1 MSAFSHLRVSSE
13 YSITQ
18 GLLTINQIVDNASK
32 KSIPSVALTDK
43 SNMFGLVKFFDKCEL
58 AGIKPISG
66 CSLNVIFDGD
76 EDSHELLC
84 LAKTNNGHKNLMKI
98 ISSAHNNYSY
108 SSPIIQFKD
117 LTELNDDIVVISGG
131 KNSHI
136 FEYLR
141 RNNRAD
147 AENKIDQ
154 FTKYFKDDFV
164 LEIQKTNREDELEFI
179 KNILPLSIKKGIP
192 IVATNDVLFSTQN
205 DYEIHET
212 KVCINT
218 GRTLNDPNREKSF
231 SDQQYFKSS
240 EEMINLFKES
250 SSFIDNTNEISKKC
264 NVSLKTK
271 GYFLPE
277 YPVPKEHDFDSYI
290 TDLSHKR
297 LNELVKDFDKNKK
310 EEYVSRLDYELNQ
323 IKKMGFSSYFLIV
336 YDFIQWSKNN
346 DVPVGPGRGSGAGSL
361 VAYSLGITT
370 LDPIDHGLLFER
382 FLNPERLSMPDF
394 DVDFCMEKRDLVID
408 YVSKKYG
415 ADAVSQIAT
424 FGTMAARAV
433 VRDVARAM
441 GKPYALGDRI
451 SKMIP
456 FAPGMTLEKAES
468 EQPIFAQS
476 IKNDAEVREIVNL
489 SYKLEGIAR
498 NVGKHAGGVVIAP
511 GSISD
516 FCPVYVDRQSDSV
529 MTQYD
534 KDDVEKIGL
543 VKFDFLGLRTLTV
556 IDRAVKSINKEK
568 KGKELFDINSI
579 PLNDEKVFKLLASGK
594 TMAVFQLESSGM
606 RDLIKRLKPTKFEEI
621 TALLALYRP
630 GPLNSGMHDEFVDR
644 KHGVSPVTYPHELL
658 EEVLEET
665 YGVIVYQE
673 QVMEA
678 ARVLAG
684 FSLGQADILRRAM
697 GKKKKEEMEEQ
708 REIFVKG
715 CVKNNIKEKN
725 AEQIFDLINQFAE
738 YGFNKSHS
746 AAYALISYQTAYL
759 KTYYPE
765 HFMASVLSSELGNTD
780 KIYALT
786 QECSRMSIKVLKPN
800 ILFSRRGFVVNKNN
814 EIEYGLG
821 AIKGVADMFI
831 KHICETRNKFKF
843 RDLWDFSKKVDIKL
857 GGKKSL
863 EALSQS
869 GAFDSLSPSRSIA
882 IACVEDMLKDASI
895 QNGQSNLKSGDLFA
909 NFDESFD
916 PYDKYKNIQELTL
929 SEKLEFEKK
938 SLGYYLSGHP
948 VIAIDNK
955 IKKIRTNR
963 ISDLNT
969 DIKKSSLVCLVNSVR
984 QIKDRK
990 GMPLTFIN
998 FDDGSGVMDGIISSE
1013 VLENCHNLLK
1023 EGSILSLKGSVEVD
1037 DYRSNDLGALMFRMR
1052 VKEVKSIDE
1061 ELSKKTKEILIDTM
1075 KSDSITLDDFSEK
1088 LELIENI
1095 FWKEGTCGINLK
1107 VQTNESEA
1115 IIELGDEYK
1124 FKPTLENLFYLE
1136 EIFGKDVIQ
1145 I

>member
-1 MSAFSHLRVSSE
+1 MSLFSHLRVSSE
-13 YSITQ
+13 YSISQ
-18 GLLTINQIVDNASK
+18 GLLTVNQIVQNAVQ
-32 KSIPSVALTDK
+32 KSIPSVAMTDRA
-43 SNMFGLVKFFDKCEL
+43 NMFGLVKFFDKCE
-58 AGIKPISG
+58 ASGIKPISG
-66 CSLNVIFDGD
+66 CSINAIFKD
-76 EDSHELLC
+76 EDESYELLC
-84 LAKTNNGHKNLMKI
+84 LAKTNKGHKNLMKI
-98 ISSAHNNYSY
+98 ISNAHNNSSF
-108 SSPIIQFKD
+108 SSPIIKFED
-117 LTELNDDIVVISGG
+117 LVELKDDIIVISGG
-131 KNSHI
+131 KGSHI
-136 FEYLR
+136 FESLR
-141 RNNRAD
+141 RNNLTD
-147 AENKIDQ
+147 TEKKIDQ

-164 LEIQKTNREDELEFI
+164 IEIQRTNRIDESDYIEKVI
-179 KNILPLSIKKGIP
+179 PLSIKKSIP
-192 IVATNDVLFSTQN
+192 IIATNDVLFSSPE

-218 GRTLNDPNREKSF
+218 GKTLNDPNREKIF

-240 EEMINLFKES
+240 EEMINLFKEGAP
-250 SSFIDNTNEISKKC
+250 FIDNTNEISKKC

-277 YPVPKEHDFDSYI
+277 YPVPKEHNFDSFLA
-290 TDLSHKR
+290 DLSHER
-297 LNELVKDFDKNKK
+297 LKKYLESFDKQKK
-310 EEYVSRLDYELNQ
+310 VEYFKRLDYELEQ
-323 IKKMGFSSYFLIV
+323 IKTMGFSSYFLIV

-361 VAYSLGITT
+361 VAFALGITT
-370 LDPIDHGLLFER
+370 LDPIIHGLLFER

-415 ADAVSQIAT
+415 SGAVSQIAT

-456 FAPGMTLEKAES
+456 FAPGMTLDKAKI
-468 EQPIFAQS
+468 EQPIFAQT
-476 IKNDAEVREIVNL
+476 IKNDSEVREIVDL

-516 FCPVYVDRQSDSV
+516 FCPVYVDRQSESV

-556 IDRAVKSINKEK
+556 IDRAVKSINFGKDDSK
-568 KGKELFDINSI
+568 KFDIDSI
-579 PLNDEKVFKLLASGK
+579 PLNDEKVFKLLSSGK

-644 KHGVSPVTYPHELL
+644 KHGNSPVTYPHELL

-715 CVKNNIKEKN
+715 CVQKNIKEKN

-759 KTYYPE
+759 KAYYPE
-765 HFMASVLSSELGNTD
+765 HFMASVMSSELGNTD

-786 QECSRMSIKVLKPN
+786 QECSRMGIKVLKPN
-800 ILFSRRGFVVNKNN
+800 IVSSSKRFLVNDQN

-821 AIKGVADMFI
+821 AIKGVADTFI
-831 KHICETRNKFKF
+831 KHVCESRKNKKF

-869 GAFDSLSPSRSIA
+869 GAFDTLSPSRSIA
-882 IACVEDMLKDASI
+882 IACVEDMLKDGSV
-895 QNGQSNLKSGDLFA
+895 QNGNDLKSGDLFA
-909 NFDESFD
+909 EFDESFD
-916 PYDKYKNIQELTL
+916 PYEKYKNIQNLTL
-929 SEKLEFEKK
+929 SEKLELEKK

-948 VIAIDNK
+948 VIAIENK
-955 IKKIRTNR
+955 INKIRTNK
-963 ISDLNT
+963 ISDLTN
-969 DIKKSSLVCLVNSVR
+969 DIKRSALVCLINSVR

-990 GMPLTFIN
+990 GKPLTFIN
-998 FDDGSGVMDGIISSE
+998 FDDGTGIMDGIVSSE
-1013 VLENCHNLLK
+1013 VLENCHSFLK
-1023 EGSILSLKGSVEVD
+1023 EGSILCLKGSVEVD
-1037 DYRSNDLGALMFRMR
+1037 DYRTNDIGALMFRMR
-1052 VKEVKSIDE
+1052 VKEVTTIDNEFIKKINSIEID
-1061 ELSKKTKEILIDTM
+1061 LSK
-1075 KSDSITLDDFSEK
+1075 SDLLSLDNFGEK
-1088 LELIENI
+1088 LEHIDSK
-1095 FWKEGTCGINLK
+1095 FWSEGSCEINLK
-1107 VQTNESEA
+1107 VQTNKSEA
-1115 IIELGDEYK
+1115 IIELGNRYK
-1124 FKPTLENLFYLE
+1124 FVPNIENLFYLE
-1136 EIFGKDVIQ
+1136 DLFGKDSLKV
-1145 I
+1145 

>member
-1 MSAFSHLRVSSE
+1 MSGVFSHLRVSSE
-13 YSITQ
+13 YSISQ
-18 GLLTINQIVDNASK
+18 GLLSIDQIVKSASK
-32 KSIPSVALTDK
+32 HSIPSVALTDK
-43 SNMFGLVKFFDKCEL
+43 SNMFGLVKFFNKCEA

-66 CSLNVIFDGD
+66 ASIQLIFEND
-76 EDSHELLC
+76 ENSHELLC
-84 LAKTNNGHKNLMKI
+84 LAKTNEGHKNLMKV
-98 ISSAHNNYSY
+98 ISNAHNNSKYT
-108 SSPIIQFKD
+108 SPVINFN
-117 LTELNDDIVVISGG
+117 ELIELKNDIVAISGG
-131 KNSHI
+131 KDSHL
-136 FEYLR
+136 FESLK
-141 RNNRAD
+141 RNNISD
-147 AENKIDQ
+147 ASRIIDS

-164 LEIQKTNREDELEFI
+164 LEVQRTNRPDEVEYF
-179 KNILPLSIKKGIP
+179 KNILPLAVEKGIP
-192 IVATNDVLFSTQN
+192 IVATNDVLFANQD
-205 DYEIHET
+205 DYEVHET

-218 GRTLNDPNREKSF
+218 SKTLNDPNREKIF
-231 SDQQYFKSS
+231 SEQQYFKSS
-240 EEMINLFKES
+240 EQMENLFKDCISLIE
-250 SSFIDNTNEISKKC
+250 NTNEISKKC
-264 NVSLKTK
+264 NVSFDTK
-271 GYFLPE
+271 EYFLPE
-277 YPVPKEHDFDSYI
+277 YPVPKEHNFDTYLEELSNERLQSYI
-290 TDLSHKR
+290 K
-297 LNELVKDFDKNKK
+297 NFKKDQQ
-310 EEYVSRLDYELNQ
+310 EEYKSRLSYELNQ
-323 IKKMGFSSYFLIV
+323 IKNMGFSSYFLIV
-336 YDFIQWSKNN
+336 YDFIEWSKNN

-361 VAYSLGITT
+361 VAFALGITT

-394 DVDFCMEKRDLVID
+394 DIDFCMEKRDLVID

-415 ADAVSQIAT
+415 EGAVSQIAT

-433 VRDVARAM
+433 VRDVARAL

-456 FAPGMTLEKAES
+456 FAPGMTLDRAKE
-468 EQPIFAQS
+468 EQPLFAQS
-476 IKNDAEVREIVNL
+476 IKNDGEVREIVNL

-516 FCPVYVDRQSDSV
+516 FCPVYVDRSSSSV

-556 IDRAVKSINKEK
+556 IDRAVKSINKNID
-568 KGKELFDINSI
+568 KGKLDLERI
-579 PLNDEKVFKLLASGK
+579 PLDDEKVFKFLSSGK

-644 KHGVSPVTYPHELL
+644 KHGRSPVTYPHKLL
-658 EEVLEET
+658 KEVLEET

-715 CVKNNIKEKN
+715 CENNDITSKN

-765 HFMASVLSSELGNTD
+765 HFMAAVLSSELGNTD
-780 KIYALT
+780 KIHALI
-786 QECSRMSIKVLKPN
+786 QECSRMKINVLNPN
-800 ILFSRRGFVVNKNN
+800 IRTSEKRFNVNKDLD
-814 EIEYGLG
+814 IEYGLG
-821 AIKGVADMFI
+821 AIKGVADAFI
-831 KHICETRNKFKF
+831 EHVCNVRDKIHFK
-843 RDLWDFSKKVDIKL
+843 DLWSFSKKIDIKL

-869 GAFDSLSPSRSIA
+869 GAFDVLAPTRTIA
-882 IACVEDMLKDASI
+882 IKSVEDMLKDGAS
-895 QNGQSNLKSGDLFA
+895 NSNNNSVQSGDLFSSIEE
-909 NFDESFD
+909 NFD
-916 PYDKYKNIQELTL
+916 PYEKYKNTPELTL
-929 SEKLEFEKK
+929 TEKLEFEKK

-948 VIAIDNK
+948 VLAIENK
-955 IKKIRTNR
+955 VKKIRSKK
-963 ISDLNT
+963 ISELNNET
-969 DIKKSSLVCLVNSVR
+969 KTATLICLINSVR

-990 GMPLTFIN
+990 GKPLTFIN
-998 FDDGSGVMDGIISSE
+998 FNDGTGTMDGIVSSE
-1013 VLENCHNLLK
+1013 VLENCHDILK
-1023 EGSILSLKGSVEVD
+1023 EGKILSLKGTVEVD
-1037 DYRSNDLGALMFRMR
+1037 DYRTGDLGGLMFRMR
-1052 VKEVKSIDE
+1052 VKEILTVDS
-1061 ELSKKTKEILIDTM
+1061 ELDKRIKEITIDINNS
-1075 KSDSITLDDFSEK
+1075 KAISLNKFSEYLDAFNK
-1088 LELIENI
+1088 D
-1095 FWKEGTCGINLK
+1095 FWTDGSCRLNVRVTSDK
-1107 VQTNESEA
+1107 SEA
-1115 IIELGDEYK
+1115 IIDIGDQYK
-1124 FKPTLENLFYLE
+1124 FKPSLENFFILE
-1136 EIFGKDVIQ
+1136 DVFGKNI
-1145 I
+1145 IEI